1 MEAQKPIFS
10 FTVLG
15 DEDLSDSSVNVRTFL
30 SPLPLLARSRI
41 LRQII
46 WGRRVR
52 LNLQSHVYRQV
63 RSPLIVSDRFV
74 TRARV
79 ITSVRSVRHPFATST
94 IDGWFTSECSL
105 DGVPAGLV
113 WWIPASLLSIT
124 GVLIYRHELHTMAC
138 QLWSVLSSR
147 CSSVSSYRQL
157 VDAIQN
163 HWNFVTNVLRF
174 FSANRQIVEQI
185 YDFLSLHWE
194 FVKLV
199 MLYAFSNWEFL
210 EQTLEI
216 IARNRELVDFL
227 YALIVKFFQ
236 CLSALWR
243 GSNLYILSCMRLCYR
258 RCRLF
263 PSQNGIGLTV
273 IFHPRYEGIRT
284 LHRSPLNTSYISGR
298 GLLGALSASN
308 RSSYVRGYNLLLSQQ
323 YWE

>member
-1 MEAQKPIFS
+1 MHLFSLIYIFQAQKPLFS

-15 DEDLSDSSVNVRTFL
+15 DDDLSDSSVNVSTFL
-30 SPLPLLARSRI
+30 SPLPILARSRN

-46 WGRRVR
+46 WSRRVL

-94 IDGWFTSECSL
+94 IDGWFTSECPL

-124 GVLIYRHELHTMAC
+124 GVLIYRQELHTMAC
-138 QLWSVLSSR
+138 QLWSILSST

-157 VDAIQN
+157 VDDIQN
-163 HWNFVTNVLRF
+163 HWKFVTGVLQF

-194 FVKLV
+194 FVKQF
-199 MLYAFSNWEFL
+199 MLFAFSNWEFL
-210 EQTLEI
+210 EKSLEI

-227 YALIVKFFQ
+227 CALIVKFFQ

-243 GSNLYILSCMRLCYR
+243 GSSLHIL
-258 RCRLF
+258 
-263 PSQNGIGLTV
+263 
-273 IFHPRYEGIRT
+273 
-284 LHRSPLNTSYISGR
+284 
-298 GLLGALSASN
+298 A
-308 RSSYVRGYNLLLSQQ
+308 
-323 YWE
+323 